1 MHTSYVSAVTPRTVR
16 RSAIAPGIFFLS
28 MAAAACAQKPVI
40 DENQPPY
47 ELPMSYGVLGH
58 LTRDICAE
66 TFPVGDTVSVTLVP
80 SPFSRPTPWPRE
92 FRVLLRREMLT
103 EPNPASQIRFN
114 AESANAD
121 GFLISESIGTF
132 TPDIESGRNE
142 VDRPPGECYPKGAT
156 VYGSLSRPLRIPR
169 MK

>member
-1 MHTSYVSAVTPRTVR
+1 MRRT
-16 RSAIAPGIFFLS
+16 AIALGIFSWS
-28 MAAAACAQKPVI
+28 MAAAACAQKPLI
-40 DENQPPY
+40 DENQPPI

-80 SPFSRPTPWPRE
+80 SPFSKPMPWPRE
-92 FRVLLRREMLT
+92 FRVLLRREMQR
-103 EPNPASQIRFN
+103 EPNTASPISFK
-114 AESANAD
+114 AESADAD
-121 GFLISESIGTF
+121 GFLISGSIGTF
-132 TPDIESGRNE
+132 MTDVESRNNESNRPDA
-142 VDRPPGECYPKGAT
+142 ECYSKGAT